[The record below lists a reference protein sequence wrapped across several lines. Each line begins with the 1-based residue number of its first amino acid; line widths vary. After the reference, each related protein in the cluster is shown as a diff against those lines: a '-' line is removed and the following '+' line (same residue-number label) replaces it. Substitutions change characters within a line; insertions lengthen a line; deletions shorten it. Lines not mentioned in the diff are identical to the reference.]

1 MTDRSIESELKKVQ
15 KKLDNIEKKQEMM
28 RKLYDLERKQQEK
41 MGKRP
46 LNYVH
51 EMTWHSCYNRYRN
64 NHTSI
69 MTEYTIKKICYT
81 TGEGNLW

>member
-28 RKLYDLERKQQEK
+28 RKLYDLEKQQQEK

-46 LNYVH
+46 SNYLH
-51 EMTWHSCYNRYRN
+51 EMT
-64 NHTSI
+64 
-69 MTEYTIKKICYT
+69 
-81 TGEGNLW
+81 